1 VDGSIKQASL
11 YDMVA
16 FLDTHLQVAII
27 PDDPNALNGLQ
38 VEAGERVHKVA
49 CAVDADEWTIDEAC
63 RQKADLLLVHH
74 GLFWG
79 GNRPLVGAK
88 ARKLRRCFESGL
100 SVYSAHLPLDAHPEC
115 GNNIELVRGL
125 GLVPEATFGRFHGID
140 IGFTA
145 KCDFS
150 VEELENRLRK
160 TVGRF
165 QRQGRGRELIR
176 RVGVVSGGAGS
187 LVGSAASA
195 GLDALITGEGAHYMA
210 LEAEEQG
217 IHLFLAGHY
226 RSEVFGVQALGRLL
240 ESKYGLP
247 HFFLEHDTGL

>member
-1 VDGSIKQASL
+1 MDSSIKKASL
-11 YDMVA
+11 GDIVA
-16 FLDTHLQVAII
+16 FLDTHLRVAII

-38 VEAGERVHKVA
+38 VEAGERVEKIA

-63 RQKADLLLVHH
+63 RRKADLLLVHH

-79 GNRPLVGAK
+79 GNRPIVGAK
-88 ARKLRRCFESGL
+88 ARKLRQCFESGL

-125 GLVPEATFGRFHGID
+125 GLTPEATFGRFHGID

-150 VEELENRLRK
+150 VEELEIRLKK
-160 TVGRF
+160 TVGKF
-165 QRQGRGRELIR
+165 QKQGRGKEWVH

-187 LVGSAASA
+187 LVGPAASA

-210 LEAEEQG
+210 LEAEEQRV
-217 IHLFLAGHY
+217 HLFLAGHY
-226 RSEVFGVQALGRLL
+226 RSETFGVQALGRLL
-240 ESKYGLP
+240 ENKFGLS
-247 HFFLEHDTGL
+247 HFFIEHDTGM